1 MSKKL
6 EWRIETIVDMRP
18 KMNDVWQTLMRGI
31 ESGPAIV
38 TLSRPTRNDR
48 QNRLMWSLLA
58 EVSKQVEWYGQKL
71 SPEDW
76 KNVISAG
83 LSQQKAVPGIDG
95 GVVMVGLST
104 SKLDKATFSML
115 IDLIKMFGDRE
126 GVKWPVFVTDE
137 YDHFLGAQK

>member
-1 MSKKL
+1 MSK
-6 EWRIETIVDMRP
+6 WQTIVHSEIDARAKVVETSHMI
-18 KMNDVWQTLMRGI
+18 KKGLAG
-31 ESGPAIV
+31 GPVVI
-38 TLSRPTRNDR
+38 TLSRLKRGDR
-48 QNRLMWSLLA
+48 QNRLMWALLA

-71 SPEDW
+71 SAEDW

-83 LSQQKAVPGIDG
+83 LSQQKPVPGIDG

-126 GVKWPVFVTDE
+126 GVNWPVFVTDE
-137 YDHFLGAQK
+137 YDHFLEAQK